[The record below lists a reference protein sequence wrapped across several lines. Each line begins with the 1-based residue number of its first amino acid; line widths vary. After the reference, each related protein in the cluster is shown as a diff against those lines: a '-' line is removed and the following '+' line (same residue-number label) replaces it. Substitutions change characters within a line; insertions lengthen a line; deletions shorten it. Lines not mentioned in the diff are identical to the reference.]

1 MYLNHLFLGGLAMVS
16 HSRQARAQTNSASA
30 AGSCPT
36 VLTSSSNDRPVVGS
50 GYTAQLVVTGLSKP
64 RGLIFD
70 QSGALLVVESGV
82 GITRIRFD
90 DRGGTCLLKT
100 ESPTIYQDSSL
111 NHGIE
116 LSPDGQTLYASSSSD
131 VYSWP
136 YTPETSNLG
145 TKQTLITNMSNS
157 DHTTRTLLL
166 SRKSPGL
173 LLVSRGSS
181 ENLDE
186 DASSISSGHSQIRV
200 FNISSLALDS
210 SSPSPFN
217 YATDGQLLGWGLR
230 NSVGV
235 AEHPITG
242 GVYSVEN
249 SADQLKRG
257 GTDVHQDNPGEEM
270 NFHGYLNDTPSLSS
284 TSGPNFGYP
293 HCFALWD
300 TENFPDKGD
309 MKIGS
314 QFVLDPDNGALND
327 ATCAQDYIPPRL
339 TFQAHMAP
347 LDIKFT
353 SDGGLAYV
361 SFHGSWNRDE
371 PVGYKLSVVSFDAT
385 SGEPVEAADSSE
397 AAVDILSN
405 ADNSRCPGKCFRPA
419 GVAID
424 GQGRVFMSSDATGEI
439 YVLQR
444 AEMTALG
451 GGGGGDGEGGGGSS
465 TTTGGGTLVTGTAAP
480 SSSPNAA
487 ASTLPAQGGGWLL
500 VTLTLALSVIWG
512 AFFVVA

>member
-1 MYLNHLFLGGLAMVS
+1 MYLNHLLLGGLAIVS
-16 HSRQARAQTNSASA
+16 HSHQARAQTNSASA

-36 VLTSSSNDRPVVGS
+36 VLTSSNYDRPVVGS
-50 GYTAQLVVTGLSKP
+50 GYTAQLVVKGLTKP

-70 QSGALLVVESGV
+70 QDGALLVVESGV

-136 YTPETSNLG
+136 YTPEASILG
-145 TKQTLITNMSNS
+145 SKQTLITNMSNS

-166 SRKSPGL
+166 SRKAPGL

-181 ENLDE
+181 ENIDE
-186 DASSISSGHSQIRV
+186 DAASISSGHSQIRV
-200 FNISSLALDS
+200 FNISSLAVDS
-210 SSPSPFN
+210 TSSSPFN

-235 AEHPITG
+235 AEHPVTG

-270 NFHGYLNDTPSLSS
+270 NFHGHLNDSASLSAS
-284 TSGPNFGYP
+284 SRPNFGYP

-300 TENFPDKGD
+300 TDSFPDKGD

-314 QFVLDPDNGALND
+314 QFVLDPSDTLND
-327 ATCAQDYIPPRL
+327 ATCAEEYVPPRL

-353 SDGGLAYV
+353 SDGALAYV

-371 PVGYKLSVVSFDAT
+371 PVGYKLSVVSFDAA
-385 SGEPVEAADSSE
+385 SGEPVEAADSE
-397 AAVDILSN
+397 QAAADILSN
-405 ADNSRCPGKCFRPA
+405 ADNGKCPGKCFRPA
-419 GVAID
+419 GIAID
-424 GQGRVFMSSDATGEI
+424 GRGRVFMSSDATGEI

-451 GGGGGDGEGGGGSS
+451 GGGGGEGGGGPS

-500 VTLTLALSVIWG
+500 VTLTLALSVIG
-512 AFFVVA
+512 GVFFVVA